1 MNMKNM
7 VAKILMVAV
16 IILVATSST
25 HGTLMGYQ
33 ASSSLNST
41 LWQID
46 LETLEQTSIGV
57 TGVPSINALDI
68 SPVDGDLYG
77 LSFYDLYK
85 LDTENGIATSIAKDI
100 LPYGAKSMAFAPDG
114 TAYVLNSVDDDVML
128 YSIDVNTGATT
139 EVVTLPPYTHVT
151 AFAIDTAGNGIAWS
165 TASNWLIHIDLTDGS
180 TTSLG
185 HLTGTF
191 QAFDYGPDGIL
202 YASSEGGIYTIDV
215 ANLDATFLGNFENTS
230 SMYGFTV
237 IPEPATLLFLTLGM
251 LGLLR
256 RRRT

>member
-1 MNMKNM
+1 MNMTNM
-7 VAKILMVAV
+7 LAKILMVAV

-33 ASSSLNST
+33 ASSLPNST

-46 LETLEQTSIGV
+46 LETLEQTGIGV
-57 TGVPSINALDI
+57 TGVSSIYALDI

-77 LSFYDLYK
+77 LSYYDLYE
-85 LDTENGIATSIAKDI
+85 LDTETGIATSIAI
-100 LPYGAKSMAFAPDG
+100 LPYHYGAKSMAFAPDG
-114 TAYVLNSVDDDVML
+114 TAYVLSSGNVDAML

-139 EVVTLPPYTHVT
+139 EVATLPPYTNVT

-185 HLTGTF
+185 HLPGAF

-202 YASSEGGIYTIDV
+202 YASSLVGIYTIDV
-215 ANLDATFLGNFENTS
+215 VNFDATFLGYFENIS
-230 SMYGFTV
+230 SMYGFAV
-237 IPEPATLLFLTLGM
+237 IPEPATLLFLTIGM